1 MEKRVQS
8 KLGVKVGAESRQA
21 YNSVEGGLSKGRS
34 ESSLE
39 RVRPAK
45 GKFLTYQ
52 KQAELKEQEKQ
63 QRIAKMNQMKQ

>member
-39 RVRPAK
+39 VRPAK
-45 GKFLTYQ
+45 TKFLTYQ
-52 KQAELKEQEKQ
+52 KQGELKE
-63 QRIAKMNQMKQ
+63 